1 MLDATTTKKVA
12 TTTKKSY
19 FIWLVG
25 HIKYISSLPI
35 YDLHPKFNF
44 EVKLWFLFTCHIF
57 ILCVF
62 IMSIQYFHKQEKR
75 RKHLYNP
82 KGYLPFNSCSC
93 SLDRWGWLGC
103 LDCGDA
109 IGALVYGTGK
119 ETHIQEVPEAADW
132 GSRWGP
138 GGTCFV
144 LGTILCVLYPHS
156 LHHPFP
162 HSFIHQ
168 VSTEHLWV
176 LSTILAPGY
185 SSEQSRQRFPPL
197 WDSSG
202 RNQQEMM
209 SNRVGLMV
217 INKGKRQRLGHG
229 GLAVLRFPVGWSG
242 RVLQRRDQKERFH
255 CITHVLLV

>member
-62 IMSIQYFHKQEKR
+62 IMSMQYFHKQEKR

-103 LDCGDA
+103 LDCGD
-109 IGALVYGTGK
+109 GYWSFGLGNRKGDPYPRGPRGCWLRQQVGT
-119 ETHIQEVPEAADW
+119 W
-132 GSRWGP
+132 GDLFCAG
-138 GGTCFV
+138 
-144 LGTILCVLYPHS
+144 
-156 LHHPFP
+156 HHPLCTVP
-162 HSFIHQ
+162 SLTASSISSLIHS
-168 VSTEHLWV
+168 
-176 LSTILAPGY
+176 PGIY
-185 SSEQSRQRFPPL
+185 
-197 WDSSG
+197 W
-202 RNQQEMM
+202 
-209 SNRVGLMV
+209 
-217 INKGKRQRLGHG
+217 
-229 GLAVLRFPVGWSG
+229 APVGAEHHSSPRIQQWT
-242 RVLQRRDQKERFH
+242 K
-255 CITHVLLV
+255 